1 MRGGG
6 NRVYRDPRVD
16 TPWRCRGRLGL
27 ARGVLPAGLARS
39 RAHKT
44 TQLVDATYPNLPYTY
59 TYTYTYTY
67 PHLPCRLARRLS
79 SVRTIVLAVVVLS
92 ILINQPFMVPPSTSL
107 PTKYPAHNTLSA

>member
-67 PHLPCRLARRLS
+67 HVGWPVGFLLYAPSCLLWWCLAS
-79 SVRTIVLAVVVLS
+79 S
-92 ILINQPFMVPPSTSL
+92 
-107 PTKYPAHNTLSA
+107 